1 MQPLAEL
8 MAALPPP
15 WLKEI
20 KIDSVLAM
28 PLSHERRLSRGFN
41 QCDELTALL
50 ARRFGW
56 DVLPHTTVFRQA
68 SVPQSTLP
76 LSKRRQN
83 VRGLFRVANNVNKRN
98 LLLIDDVV
106 TSGTTLSELARELQ
120 KTGNKRIFCWT
131 LARAKMKNS

>member
-1 MQPLAEL
+1 

-15 WLKEI
+15 WLAETEI
-20 KIDSVLAM
+20 DGVLAM
-28 PLSHERRLSRGFN
+28 PLSKERRLSRGFN

-50 ARRFGW
+50 AQRFCW
-56 DVLPHTTVFRQA
+56 NILPHTMVFRQA

-76 LSKRRQN
+76 FSRRRQN
-83 VRGLFRVANNVNKRN
+83 VRGLFRVTQNVNKRN

-120 KTGNKRIFCWT
+120 TAGDKRIFCWT
-131 LARAKMKNS
+131 LAQARMKIS